1 MTYLFNKC
9 LICQMRFRPDK
20 IRQRNDSVNFAGR
33 SLNFG

>member
-1 MTYLFNKC
+1 MTYLLNKC
-9 LICQMRFRPDK
+9 LICQMRFRQDK